1 MSHSQFS
8 LLKTKRFGPLF
19 VTQFLG
25 AFNDNIF
32 KNALV
37 ILITYFAAD
46 KLSMDPRILVTA
58 AAGIFILPFFLF
70 SALAGQL
77 VDAHEKSGFI
87 RKIKLVE
94 IGLMCLASIGFYL
107 ESVNLLMVV
116 LFLLGTQSAFFGP
129 VKYSILPDHLEED
142 ELIGGNALIEAGTFL
157 AILFGTILGGI
168 LILKA
173 GGTMYVSAIVL
184 AMAGIGYWSSRSV
197 PEAKAA
203 DPDLEIN
210 YNIFTETWNIVKH
223 TAGQKDVFLS
233 IVGISWFWLVGF
245 VFLSQFPVYG
255 KEIFGGDEAVV
266 TLFLTTFSIGI
277 GLGSLFCNKL
287 LDGEVSG
294 VYLPLGSFGMSLAIL
309 FLWWVSPEAVVVDE
323 NNLIGIA
330 EFLASTQNIAVLL
343 GMLLVSIFGGIY
355 IVPLYAIMQS
365 RCDAT
370 HRSRTVAANNILN
383 ALFMVLS
390 AIATMLML
398 KMHMDIVDIFL
409 VVGLVN
415 VPVGFLVRRIV
426 RIRRAANAKE
436 EGNV

>member
-330 EFLASTQNIAVLL
+330 EFLANTQNIAVLL

>member
-203 DPDLEIN
+203 DPDLKIN